1 VGADYVAGVDLG
13 GTKIYT
19 LLATAE
25 GTVKAEAK
33 VPTEAGR
40 GYEAVVERIAETV
53 AAVAAQ
59 AGARPENVRVVGVGA
74 PGPLDP
80 QTGIVHQAPNLG
92 WKEAPLRADLE
103 ARLGL
108 PVRLE
113 NDANL
118 GALGEYAFGAGR
130 GGTELVYVT
139 VSTGIGGGLILR
151 GEIYGGAGGGAG
163 EIGHITVV
171 PGGPRCRCGSRGCLE
186 AVASGTAIA
195 LRARELL
202 DGGAGGGAGAPAGNG
217 GTGVRAGAAGTGGTC
232 VRPGAGIL
240 ALAGGAAEAITAA
253 TVARAAE
260 AGDWQAR
267 AILDEAAW
275 HLGTGLAAVVN
286 LLNPGLVV
294 LGGGVMRSGRLLW
307 ERMDTSLRE
316 QALEAAYRQV
326 RLVPGALGA
335 RAGALGAVAL
345 ALRGR

>member
-1 VGADYVAGVDLG
+1 MGADYVAGVDLG

-202 DGGAGGGAGAPAGNG
+202 DGGAGGGAGAPAG
-217 GTGVRAGAAGTGGTC
+217 TGGTR
-232 VRPGAGIL
+232 VRPGAGML

-260 AGDWQAR
+260 AGDPEAR

>member
-1 VGADYVAGVDLG
+1 MPGYVVGVDLG

-19 LLATAE
+19 LLATVE
-25 GTVKAEAK
+25 GTVAAEME
-33 VPTEAGR
+33 VPTVAGR
-40 GYEAVVERIAETV
+40 GYEAVLDRIADTV

-59 AGARPENVRVVGVGA
+59 AGVKPENVRAVGVGA
-74 PGPLDP
+74 PGPLNPD
-80 QTGIVHQAPNLG
+80 TGVVHQAPNLG
-92 WKEAPLRADLE
+92 WKRVPLRADLE
-103 ARLGL
+103 ARLAL

-118 GALGEYAFGAGR
+118 GALGEYTFGAGR
-130 GGTELVYVT
+130 GCAELVYVT

-202 DGGAGGGAGAPAGNG
+202 DRGAGA
-217 GTGVRAGAAGTGGTC
+217 GA
-232 VRPGAGIL
+232 GAGIL
-240 ALAGGAAEAITAA
+240 ALAGGEAEAVTAA

-260 AGDWQAR
+260 AGDPEAR

-286 LLNPGLVV
+286 LLNPCRIV
-294 LGGGVMRSGRLLW
+294 LGGGVMKSGRLLW
-307 ERMDTSLRE
+307 DRMDRSLRE
-316 QALEAAYRQV
+316 QALDAAYRRV

>member
-1 VGADYVAGVDLG
+1 VPGYVVGVDLG

-19 LLATAE
+19 LLATVE
-25 GTVKAEAK
+25 GTVAAEME
-33 VPTEAGR
+33 VPTVAGR
-40 GYEAVVERIAETV
+40 GYEAVLDRIADTV

-59 AGARPENVRVVGVGA
+59 AGVKPENVRAVGVGA
-74 PGPLDP
+74 PGPLNPD
-80 QTGIVHQAPNLG
+80 TGVVHQAPNLG
-92 WKEAPLRADLE
+92 WKRVPLRADLE
-103 ARLGL
+103 ARLAL

-118 GALGEYAFGAGR
+118 GALGEYTFGAGR
-130 GGTELVYVT
+130 GCAELVYVT

-202 DGGAGGGAGAPAGNG
+202 DRGAGA
-217 GTGVRAGAAGTGGTC
+217 GA
-232 VRPGAGIL
+232 GAGIL
-240 ALAGGAAEAITAA
+240 ALAGGEAEAVTAA

-260 AGDWQAR
+260 AGDPEAR

-286 LLNPGLVV
+286 LLNPCRIV
-294 LGGGVMRSGRLLW
+294 LGGGVMKSGRLLW
-307 ERMDTSLRE
+307 DRMDRSLRE
-316 QALEAAYRQV
+316 QALDAAYRRV

>member
-19 LLATAE
+19 LLATTE
-25 GTVKAEAK
+25 GTVKAEAE

-59 AGARPENVRVVGVGA
+59 AGARPENIRAVGVGA

-80 QTGIVHQAPNLG
+80 RTGIVHQAPNLG
-92 WKEAPLRADLE
+92 WKEAPLRAGLE

-202 DGGAGGGAGAPAGNG
+202 DRG
-217 GTGVRAGAAGTGGTC
+217 
-232 VRPGAGIL
+232 
-240 ALAGGAAEAITAA
+240 AGGAAEAITAA

-260 AGDWQAR
+260 AGDPEAR

-307 ERMDTSLRE
+307 ERMDRSLRE
-316 QALEAAYRQV
+316 QALEASYRQV

-345 ALRGR
+345 ALRAGLSIDFGKH

>member
-1 VGADYVAGVDLG
+1 MPGYVVGVDLG

-19 LLATAE
+19 LLATVE
-25 GTVKAEAK
+25 GTVAAEAE
-33 VPTEAGR
+33 VPTAAGR
-40 GYEAVVERIAETV
+40 GYEAVLDQIADTV
-53 AAVAAQ
+53 VAVAAQ
-59 AGARPENVRVVGVGA
+59 AGVKPENVRAVGVGA

-80 QTGIVHQAPNLG
+80 DTGIVHQAPNLG

-103 ARLGL
+103 ARLQL
-108 PVRLE
+108 PVCLE

-118 GALGEYAFGAGR
+118 GALGEHTFGAGR
-130 GGTELVYVT
+130 DCNELVYVT

-151 GEIYGGAGGGAG
+151 GEIYGGVGGGAG

-171 PGGPRCRCGSRGCLE
+171 PGGPGCRCGSRGCLE

-202 DGGAGGGAGAPAGNG
+202 DKGAGA
-217 GTGVRAGAAGTGGTC
+217 
-232 VRPGAGIL
+232 GAGIL
-240 ALAGGAAEAITAA
+240 ALAGGEAEAVTAA

-260 AGDWQAR
+260 AGDPEAR

-286 LLNPGLVV
+286 LLNPCRIV
-294 LGGGVMRSGRLLW
+294 LGGGVMKSGRLLW
-307 ERMDTSLRE
+307 DRMDRSLRE
-316 QALEAAYRQV
+316 QALDAAYRRV

-335 RAGALGAVAL
+335 RAGALGAVTL
-345 ALRGR
+345 ALRSR